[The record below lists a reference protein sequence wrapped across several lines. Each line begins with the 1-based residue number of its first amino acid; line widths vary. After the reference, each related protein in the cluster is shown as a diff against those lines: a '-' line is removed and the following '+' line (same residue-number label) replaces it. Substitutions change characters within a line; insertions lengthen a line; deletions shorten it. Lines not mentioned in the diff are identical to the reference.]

1 MKEKNKGVVY
11 FGDSFVVGLIGNNAS
26 GDLVSNIEKV
36 CKEMSTK
43 QVKSNIKKDVKF
55 DFKKKGEK
63 PVVTKDIC
71 QFTITGA
78 GFKGDKII
86 EILTAASAEELD

>member
-1 MKEKNKGVVY
+1 MKEKNKGVIY
-11 FGDSFVVGLIGNNAS
+11 FGDTYVVGLIGNNAC

-36 CKEMSTK
+36 CKEMSSK
-43 QVKSNIKKDVKF
+43 AVKSNIKKDVKF

-63 PVVTKDIC
+63 PIVTKDIC

-78 GFKGDKII
+78 GFKAEKII
-86 EILTAASAEELD
+86 DILKAATAEELD